1 LSTDFRKYLTL
12 GIACA
17 FVNISYEKT
26 EPIEQPS
33 FAQSKPTLFLGREAG
48 DSKTPHDCCM
58 TTGFADVRAGLFSDH
73 QWPVPEQ
80 SRAVSEVDSSDIPRG
95 SGLLT

>member
-1 LSTDFRKYLTL
+1 LTL

-33 FAQSKPTLFLGREAG
+33 FVQSKPTLFLGREAG

-58 TTGFADVRAGLFSDH
+58 TTGFAEAMCGPAYFLTINGRYLSNRVLFRK
-73 QWPVPEQ
+73 WIPPIFPEVP
-80 SRAVSEVDSSDIPRG
+80 AC
-95 SGLLT
+95 